1 VAKAISSY
9 EGIGFVDSEQG
20 IEIITGAR
28 SLAIWLVD
36 YLIMHKIEHTVHL
49 VIDSIDVVCIFDM

>member
-1 VAKAISSY
+1 VAKAIGSY

-28 SLAIWLVD
+28 SLAICLVN
-36 YLIMHKIEHTVHL
+36 YLRL
-49 VIDSIDVVCIFDM
+49 